1 MQTVRSSRL
10 CNFFAV
16 ICWLHPSHP
25 YAVFYLLCKKQDEK
39 KRTHFYQKYANIL
52 ERLQEALEADI
63 SLYRDLYDLMR
74 KLVEYMLKKQVK
86 LKEGVEHVMG
96 GKVLPLPSDVLREA
110 ENKGKIA
117 GKIEGKIEGENIKL
131 VSLTRKKLIKNMD
144 VNSIADLLEEDVQTI
159 QRIVDFIESDPNLS
173 DEDIAEKVF
182 LVFRDDD

>member
-1 MQTVRSSRL
+1 MQLFCCNLLASSPSS
-10 CNFFAV
+10 
-16 ICWLHPSHP
+16 ICCILSFVQK
-25 YAVFYLLCKKQDEK
+25 AGRK
-39 KRTHFYQKYANIL
+39 KRTHFYQEYANIL

>member
-1 MQTVRSSRL
+1 M
-10 CNFFAV
+10 
-16 ICWLHPSHP
+16 
-25 YAVFYLLCKKQDEK
+25 
-39 KRTHFYQKYANIL
+39 
-52 ERLQEALEADI
+52 EADI

-74 KLVEYMLKKQVK
+74 KLVEYMLKNQVK

-182 LVFRDDD
+182 PVFRDED

>member
-1 MQTVRSSRL
+1 MIIIA
-10 CNFFAV
+10 CC
-16 ICWLHPSHP
+16 IH
-25 YAVFYLLCKKQDEK
+25 FYKKQDEK
-39 KRTHFYQKYANIL
+39 KRTHFYQEYAKIL
-52 ERLQEALEADI
+52 ERLQEAFEADI

-117 GKIEGKIEGENIKL
+117 GKIEGENIKL

-182 LVFRDDD
+182 PVFRDED

>member
-1 MQTVRSSRL
+1 M
-10 CNFFAV
+10 
-16 ICWLHPSHP
+16 
-25 YAVFYLLCKKQDEK
+25 
-39 KRTHFYQKYANIL
+39 
-52 ERLQEALEADI
+52 EADI

-110 ENKGKIA
+110 ENT
-117 GKIEGKIEGENIKL
+117 GKIEGENIKL

-182 LVFRDDD
+182 LVFRDED

>member
-39 KRTHFYQKYANIL
+39 KRTHFYQEYANIL

-182 LVFRDDD
+182 PVFRDDD

>member
-1 MQTVRSSRL
+1 MKKDMIIIA
-10 CNFFAV
+10 CC
-16 ICWLHPSHP
+16 IH
-25 YAVFYLLCKKQDEK
+25 FYKKQDEK
-39 KRTHFYQKYANIL
+39 KRTHFYQEYANIL

-117 GKIEGKIEGENIKL
+117 GKIEGKIS
-131 VSLTRKKLIKNMD
+131 SLYLLPER
-144 VNSIADLLEEDVQTI
+144 NSSKIWMSIPLPI
-159 QRIVDFIESDPNLS
+159 Y
-173 DEDIAEKVF
+173 
-182 LVFRDDD
+182 